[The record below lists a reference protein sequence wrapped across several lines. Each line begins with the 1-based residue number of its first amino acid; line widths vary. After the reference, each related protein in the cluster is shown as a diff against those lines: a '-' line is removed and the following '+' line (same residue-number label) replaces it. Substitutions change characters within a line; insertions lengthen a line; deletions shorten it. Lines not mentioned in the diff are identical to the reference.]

1 MRQLLLFLPTFLPQE
16 KICGLK
22 SHSAV
27 LGCSRCL
34 KKFPGNFGE
43 KRDYSGFDRRTWIS
57 RTNEDHRRQAT
68 KMSKSKTKAERN
80 SIGQKSG
87 ISHYSILLEYFDIIR
102 FCTVDP
108 MHSLFLGTSKK
119 MLQLWTDL
127 KLFSKSQLNEIEE
140 RIKSMEVPSD
150 IGRLP
155 MQISSNCGS
164 YTAEQWKNW
173 TLIYSIYCLKGIL
186 PDEHFRCWQ
195 MFVLACRYLCQPVI
209 SKTDLDIA
217 DGLILK
223 FCKAVESLYGKD
235 VITQNMHLRKPFKR
249 GHSRSWTCDQFLVL

>member
-1 MRQLLLFLPTFLPQE
+1 MKSCLSRFALTFRAAVISISSDVPATR

-43 KRDYSGFDRRTWIS
+43 KRDYSGFDRSTWIS
-57 RTNEDHRRQAT
+57 RTSEEHRHQAS
-68 KMSKSKTKAERN
+68 KMSKSKTKAEQN
-80 SIGQKSG
+80 LIGQKSG
-87 ISHYSILLEYFDIIR
+87 ISHYSVFLELEYFDVIR

-108 MHSLFLGTSKK
+108 MHNLFLGTSTK
-119 MLQLWTDL
+119 MFQLWTDL

-155 MQISSNCGS
+155 MRISSNCGS

-173 TLIYSIYCLKGIL
+173 TLIYSIYCLTSIFDAGKRL
-186 PDEHFRCWQ
+186 CWHADTYVNPLFRK
-195 MFVLACRYLCQPVI
+195 L
-209 SKTDLDIA
+209 T
-217 DGLILK
+217 
-223 FCKAVESLYGKD
+223 
-235 VITQNMHLRKPFKR
+235 
-249 GHSRSWTCDQFLVL
+249 WTLLTV